1 MDVLVVAL
9 IGALVGGFSAKKRG
23 GNGKDIAQYAAVF
36 AIIFAVAG
44 MVLSVVLTRLLAG

>member
-9 IGALVGGFSAKKRG
+9 AGALIGGFSAKRRG
-23 GNGKDIAQYAAVF
+23 GNRLDIAQYAVVF

-44 MVLSVVLTRLLAG
+44 MVLSVLLTRLIAG

>member
-36 AIIFAVAG
+36 AILFAVGG
-44 MVLSVVLTRLLAG
+44 MVLSVIIARVMAG

>member
-9 IGALVGGFSAKKRG
+9 VGALVGGFLAKKRG

-36 AIIFAVAG
+36 AIIFAVGG
-44 MVLSVVLTRLLAG
+44 MVLSVVLTRLFVG